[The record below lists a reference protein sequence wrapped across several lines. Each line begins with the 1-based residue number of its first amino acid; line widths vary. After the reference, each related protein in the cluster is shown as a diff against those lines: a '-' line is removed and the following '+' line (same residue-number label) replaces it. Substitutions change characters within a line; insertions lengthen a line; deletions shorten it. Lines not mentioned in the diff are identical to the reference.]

1 MGKTEE
7 RSSDC
12 MVGRGGTREGR
23 LWWAREHVSIVR
35 SSLELVPTQFLHT
48 LPNGTITFAPRQD
61 RMSEMEDGL
70 FLLV

>member
-1 MGKTEE
+1 
-7 RSSDC
+7 

-23 LWWAREHVSIVR
+23 LWWAGEHVSVVR
-35 SSLELVPTQFLHT
+35 SSLEFAQTQFLHT
-48 LPNGTITFAPRQD
+48 LPSGTITFAPRQD